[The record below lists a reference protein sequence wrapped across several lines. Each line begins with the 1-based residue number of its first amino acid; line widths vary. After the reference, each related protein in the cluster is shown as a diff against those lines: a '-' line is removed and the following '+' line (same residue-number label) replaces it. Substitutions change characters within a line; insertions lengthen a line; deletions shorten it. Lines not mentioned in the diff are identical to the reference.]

1 MAVDKDKQKE
11 IIDEFSNPTKGLWE
25 WLTGKKKKKKKYSKR
40 QAEEKMKKQYR
51 A

>member
-11 IIDEFSNPTKGLWE
+11 IIESFSKPKKGLWD
-25 WLTGKKKKKKKYSKR
+25 WLTGKNKKKKYSK
-40 QAEEKMKKQYR
+40 AEMEKKMKKQYR